1 MQNHRQ
7 PPESAQ
13 TAASAETP
21 KEAVSLPALPSFDLA
36 DNENNVD
43 IEIQADQLLN
53 YINKLTALADRACS
67 TAIHQSESAQRMDA
81 NRQSEI
87 TFLRQ
92 QLAHANTQ
100 FREQQQAMARLEQS
114 SREQI
119 AALETELRQKEVY
132 SIQREKEF
140 IRLRSDHD
148 SLATRQ
154 FHTADS
160 AQIDDLRVQHQIEP
174 LKHEI
179 DELKLQ
185 LANRDE
191 AIQTK
196 NQEFKAM
203 ELNYRGKIVEL
214 EQRLRDSQA
223 ELQMQE
229 AKLKEKEAL
238 IQASATKET
247 EIGNLIKRLS
257 SECETLNGEL
267 QQKSQVLA
275 RIKSKKDQPAND
287 GKIWRRVIG
296 RLQEEV

>member
-1 MQNHRQ
+1 
-7 PPESAQ
+7 
-13 TAASAETP
+13 
-21 KEAVSLPALPSFDLA
+21 
-36 DNENNVD
+36 
-43 IEIQADQLLN
+43 
-53 YINKLTALADRACS
+53 
-67 TAIHQSESAQRMDA
+67 MDA